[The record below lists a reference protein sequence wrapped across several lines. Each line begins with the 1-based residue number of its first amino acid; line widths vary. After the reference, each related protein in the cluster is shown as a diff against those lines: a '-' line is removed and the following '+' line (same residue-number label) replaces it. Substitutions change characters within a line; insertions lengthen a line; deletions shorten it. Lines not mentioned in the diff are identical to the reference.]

1 MFESEQKI
9 RQKQKKFYRGT
20 GIFCRSSIYPV
31 SSLPESFPGDSA
43 AVLTG
48 GSDKGRKGRLDCIL
62 QFSYVYRLQVMNFH
76 FFKTFPQLR
85 QRSFF
90 DAGNIASGNIQLFSY
105 FTLCNLFSSA
115 QPVTQTDNLFSL
127 SVNRELIRPD
137 SFPRLLSSSI
147 WSTIS
152 GCS

>member
-1 MFESEQKI
+1 MNQNRKSDKNRI
-9 RQKQKKFYRGT
+9 KFYRGT
-20 GIFCRSSIYPV
+20 GIFCWSSIYPV

-90 DAGNIASGNIQLFSY
+90 DAGNIASGN
-105 FTLCNLFSSA
+105 A
-115 QPVTQTDNLFSL
+115 QMGGHLPLGEGDLPAQAIPQADDLLLPGGEIGLYVL
-127 SVNRELIRPD
+127 VEL
-137 SFPRLLSSSI
+137 L
-147 WSTIS
+147 
-152 GCS
+152 